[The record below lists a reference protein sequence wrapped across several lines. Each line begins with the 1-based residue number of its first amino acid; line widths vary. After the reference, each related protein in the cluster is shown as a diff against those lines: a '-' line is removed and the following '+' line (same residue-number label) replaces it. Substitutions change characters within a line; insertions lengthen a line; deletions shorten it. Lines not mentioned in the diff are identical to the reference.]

1 MIASEAWVS
10 VCIPVYNG
18 AAFLAETIA
27 SVCTQ
32 AYPNVEIV
40 ATVDRSDDG
49 SWEILEAARD
59 RFPHR
64 EFVIERNPARL
75 GMAGN
80 WNRSIDFAT
89 GDFIKVM
96 GQDDILEPDCLSKQ
110 LRFLD
115 EHPECNLVAS
125 ACRIVRHDGRPV
137 LTRCRFPNGTVL
149 DKDDLLNRCLHTSAN
164 LIGEPVTVLTRASA
178 FEGVRFDPAFA
189 YYTDLEL
196 WLRIIGGQSVGFIGE
211 PLCSFRVHRSA
222 CSWGQQGRAY
232 EEFLQ
237 LESLYSEVALK
248 SPIARSVR
256 WLRGQALIFARTSF
270 YRIFG

>member
-1 MIASEAWVS
+1 MKTAPVVS

-32 AYPNVEIV
+32 DYPNVEIV

-49 SWEILEAARD
+49 SWEILEDARVQ
-59 RFPHR
+59 FPHL
-64 EFVIERNPARL
+64 EFVLQKNPARL

-80 WNRSIDFAT
+80 WNRSVDLAT

-96 GQDDILEPDCLSKQ
+96 GQDDLLNKHCISEQVK
-110 LRFLD
+110 FLQ
-115 EHPECNLVAS
+115 EHPHCRLVAS
-125 ACRIVRHDGRPV
+125 ACNIVKPDGRRIITRRRFADKTI
-137 LTRCRFPNGTVL
+137 LTGDEILRRCIA
-149 DKDDLLNRCLHTSAN
+149 TSAN
-164 LIGEPVTVLTRASA
+164 LVGEPVTVMARAEA
-178 FEGVRFDPAFA
+178 YEHNRFDPEFD

-196 WLRIIGGQSVGFIGE
+196 WLRIIGNQSVGFLAS
-211 PLCSFRVHRSA
+211 PLCCFRVHRNA

-232 EEFLQ
+232 QEFLD
-237 LESLYSEVALK
+237 LESRYSASALRGRG
-248 SPIARSVR
+248 SRGLR
-256 WLRGQALIFARTSF
+256 WLRGHLLIVARSCF